1 VLEYAAFHSPNYD
14 GVLKISK
21 YFPSMYFYW
30 TFMLLTAIG
39 ITFACCQN
47 WILTLW
53 SMWLFP
59 VLEDLAFFIALGF
72 HQRRFPF
79 PVSNWYD
86 DAFYIAKL
94 VHLGQATTFWPFAPR
109 FYYILPSI
117 YLLGCLSVFGSRIKA
132 EYKV

>member
-1 VLEYAAFHSPNYD
+1 
-14 GVLKISK
+14 
-21 YFPSMYFYW
+21 
-30 TFMLLTAIG
+30 
-39 ITFACCQN
+39 
-47 WILTLW
+47 
-53 SMWLFP
+53 MWLFP

-86 DAFYIAKL
+86 DYITKL